1 MSTSILLMMCYVMT
15 MSLSFLCRHD
25 EFDIITRL
33 LMTANISGLEKK
45 SEAGLTQAL
54 SVTADVG

>member
-1 MSTSILLMMCYVMT
+1 MMCYVMT